1 MKNYVAILFATVL
14 LFGACKKTD
23 LPEPQEGAP
32 AIWMKCKMNGFPFE
46 FKVGEQNVFASNVV
60 YTNASSNIRQFS
72 FRIESLDNKKMVE
85 ITFNNY
91 NDTIGDLKSDL
102 NNTLQPGE
110 YKFTYSNA
118 FPVYYFRQRE
128 VIISYLDKEKNYKY
142 YTTPMY
148 QYGSSSKANFE
159 VIAVKDGTDERGK
172 PCKLVEVKFSC
183 NVKCIDNGNHY
194 IVSEGHAVLP
204 FSGF

>member
-1 MKNYVAILFATVL
+1 MKNYVAILFATLL

-23 LPEPQEGAP
+23 LPEPQEGTP

-46 FKVGEQNVFASNVV
+46 FKVGEQNVFANNFI
-60 YTNASSNIRQFS
+60 YTNTSSNIRQFT
-72 FRIESLDNKKMVE
+72 FRIESLDNKKSVE

-102 NNTLQPGE
+102 TNTLKTGE
-110 YKFTYSNA
+110 YRFTYSNSY
-118 FPVYYFRQRE
+118 PVYYFRQSE
-128 VIISYLDKEKNYKY
+128 VIISYTDKEKNYKY
-142 YTTPMY
+142 SSIPMY

-159 VIAVKDGTDERGK
+159 VLSVKDALDERGN
-172 PCKLVEVKFSC
+172 PCKLAEVKFSC
-183 NVKCIDNGNHY
+183 NVKCIDNGNQY
-194 IVSEGHAVLP
+194 IVSDGHAVLP

>member
-1 MKNYVAILFATVL
+1 MKNYIAILFATLL

-46 FKVGEQNVFASNVV
+46 FKVGEQNVFANNFI
-60 YTNASSNIRQFS
+60 YTNTSNNVRQFT
-72 FRIESLDNKKMVE
+72 FRIESMDNKKSVD
-85 ITFNNY
+85 ITLNNY

-102 NNTLQPGE
+102 NHTLQPGE
-110 YKFTYSNA
+110 YRFTYSNS
-118 FPVYYFRQRE
+118 FPVYFFRQRE

-142 YTTPMY
+142 YTTPIY
-148 QYGSSSKANFE
+148 QYAPSSKAKFE
-159 VIAVKDGTDERGK
+159 IISVKDAVDERGN
-172 PCKLVEVKFSC
+172 PCKLAEVKFSC
-183 NVKCIDNGNHY
+183 NIKCMDNGAQY
-194 IVSEGHAVLP
+194 IVSDGHAILP